1 MKRGIALA
9 GGCRGGMD
17 PGPAQ
22 PPGAAPRDVHGLAAG
37 RTARRRMGIH
47 RRTTKAL
54 WPVGQD
60 GGRCAIDARQ
70 AHCQLP
76 GEGGKE
82 GPGTGE
88 GQAHPGI
95 AVLPGLGESGPL
107 SGQNPVGKKVLPRT
121 VRGRLFPSARRPH
134 VGRKP
139 CHPPATYRQRQQQ
152 GNSSRAWQAHR
163 RPPLLRN
170 SNQPAGRNGPRL
182 T

>member
-60 GGRCAIDARQ
+60 GGRCAINA
-70 AHCQLP
+70 P
-76 GEGGKE
+76 GKLTAPFLGKGAKRDRE
-82 GPGTGE
+82 
-88 GQAHPGI
+88 Q
-95 AVLPGLGESGPL
+95 VK
-107 SGQNPVGKKVLPRT
+107 GKRT
-121 VRGRLFPSARRPH
+121 RG
-134 VGRKP
+134 
-139 CHPPATYRQRQQQ
+139 
-152 GNSSRAWQAHR
+152 
-163 RPPLLRN
+163 
-170 SNQPAGRNGPRL
+170 
-182 T
+182 

>member
-9 GGCRGGMD
+9 GGAVAEWTLLDQHNRLAPTPVTFMD
-17 PGPAQ
+17 W
-22 PPGAAPRDVHGLAAG
+22 RREELR

-88 GQAHPGI
+88 
-95 AVLPGLGESGPL
+95 
-107 SGQNPVGKKVLPRT
+107 
-121 VRGRLFPSARRPH
+121 
-134 VGRKP
+134 
-139 CHPPATYRQRQQQ
+139 
-152 GNSSRAWQAHR
+152 
-163 RPPLLRN
+163 
-170 SNQPAGRNGPRL
+170 
-182 T
+182 